1 MAAFRFS
8 LVNPKGAYIASMKNN
23 GHVISPLNCPIVF
36 IKRHSNDHSN
46 LLSIWVLE
54 DYDTQK
60 WVLKLSVSY
69 LRLFGCIYYS
79 VGGLGSNVVAIHP
92 DNNDLVF
99 IVLSGEHK
107 LISYG
112 LNSKEVHTASTLQ
125 ESLQFPPYVPCFL
138 DFLSVAHHEEK
149 LGVGQRD
156 KREGRRQGR

>member
-1 MAAFRFS
+1 M
-8 LVNPKGAYIASMKNN
+8 
-23 GHVISPLNCPIVF
+23 
-36 IKRHSNDHSN
+36 
-46 LLSIWVLE
+46 
-54 DYDTQK
+54 
-60 WVLKLSVSY
+60 
-69 LRLFGCIYYS
+69 
-79 VGGLGSNVVAIHP
+79 VVIHP

-149 LGVGQRD
+149 LGVSQRD